1 MASQTVTIAAAG
13 NAEYGIWRVILASAA
28 GTLIEW
34 YDFFIFG
41 SLVAVLSLKFY
52 PPGNEIFAYIAYLT
66 TFAVGFV
73 VRPFGSLFFG
83 RIGDVVGRKYAFLA
97 TLSIMGGATA
107 LIGLLPTF
115 KTAGWF
121 APITL
126 IVIRMLQG
134 LAVGGEYGG
143 AAVYVAEHVPDRK
156 RAFYTSFIQITGML
170 GLCVSLIVVRL
181 AERSMSKRAF
191 DAWGW
196 RLPFL
201 LSIFLVGISLYVRSK
216 MNESPIFSTIKSAGK
231 TSTQPLKDAFTKWE
245 NLREVLISLFGA
257 TAACGVVAYMGHLYP
272 LFYLQ
277 TILRVNEKTTIFA
290 VAVAIL
296 MVLPFVTLF
305 GWLSDKVG
313 RKWLMMAA
321 CLLAVMTYIPIYE
334 GMEHAAGN
342 NVVKVKSTKNKVT
355 GAISLTAMTLD
366 PTTGM
371 QMPAKEALDP
381 NLPMLVFLLFVQGI
395 YASMIYGPLAA
406 YLVEAFPARI
416 RYTSLSLPYHIGFGI
431 FGGSLPLIGLSVCAA
446 TGNIY
451 AGLYYPIS
459 VAAVT
464 LVVGG
469 LLLKETHG
477 TRIWDEV
484 GAQKA

>member
-1 MASQTVTIAAAG
+1 
-13 NAEYGIWRVILASAA
+13 
-28 GTLIEW
+28 
-34 YDFFIFG
+34 
-41 SLVAVLSLKFY
+41 
-52 PPGNEIFAYIAYLT
+52 
-66 TFAVGFV
+66 
-73 VRPFGSLFFG
+73 
-83 RIGDVVGRKYAFLA
+83 
-97 TLSIMGGATA
+97 
-107 LIGLLPTF
+107 
-115 KTAGWF
+115 
-121 APITL
+121 
-126 IVIRMLQG
+126 
-134 LAVGGEYGG
+134 
-143 AAVYVAEHVPDRK
+143 
-156 RAFYTSFIQITGML
+156 
-170 GLCVSLIVVRL
+170 
-181 AERSMSKRAF
+181 MSKRAF

-451 AGLYYPIS
+451 AGLYYPMS

-469 LLLKETHG
+469 LLLKETRG